1 MSKTPN
7 YLAGRLLKTV
17 LTLIMIAIIMGGQ
30 GALAQNTP
38 ATPVP
43 SATTASTAAASSA
56 TIHVVQRGEN
66 LFRIAIRYG
75 TTVDAITSANGLSDV
90 TQIQV
95 GQRLLIPGG
104 SAPIPG
110 DPPGANTDGAVS
122 APGIPSKYIVQ
133 PGDSL
138 FSLSQ
143 RYSMDIAAIA
153 RQNKILNPFEPL
165 YSGLS
170 LSLQEGANGHPSVK
184 TGHIYVVQPD
194 DTIYRIAARYGVTLE
209 TLVDAN
215 QLGRIPT
222 IYPGQRL
229 VIPGAQNGPILL
241 DVPLPIDRLA
251 LLPAQP
257 EQGRTMELQITTMVS
272 TKLTAHFM
280 GKTLFVASDIARTN
294 HKILFGIDAFAKPGI
309 YLLDITTTDAKGKQ
323 TTILRNIAVNDGGY
337 PSEQIQLPPE
347 QLDLLDPKVT
357 QPELDK
363 VFRIVSKYSD
373 QSFING
379 PMGLPCAAPITS
391 QFGTRRSYNGGPYNQ
406 WHAGT
411 DFAALPGSAIYA
423 PAGGV
428 VVMAETLHVR
438 GNATIIDH
446 GHGIYTGYWHQSEI
460 KVKVGDIVSQG
471 QVIGV
476 VGSTGRATG
485 PHLHW
490 EMFVQGVQVD
500 PLQWTR
506 EPF

>member
-1 MSKTPN
+1 MPKTPN
-7 YLAGRLLKTV
+7 YMAGRFPRTALI
-17 LTLIMIAIIMGGQ
+17 LIMFAAITK
-30 GALAQNTP
+30 GASAQNTA

-43 SATTASTAAASSA
+43 VATAVATQAAGGA

-75 TTVDAITSANGLSDV
+75 TTVDAITSANGLGDP

-104 SAPIPG
+104 TAPISD
-110 DPPGANTDGAVS
+110 DPPVANADGVVS

-153 RQNKILNPFEPL
+153 RQNNILNPLESL

-194 DTIYRIAARYGVTLE
+194 DNIFRIAARYGVTTTVLID
-209 TLVDAN
+209 TN
-215 QLGRIPT
+215 QLGRIPM

-229 VIPGAQNGPILL
+229 VIPGASNGPTLL
-241 DVPLPIDRLA
+241 DVPQPFDRLA
-251 LLPAQP
+251 LLPTQP
-257 EQGRTMELQITTMVS
+257 EQGRTMELQITTMIS
-272 TKLTAHFM
+272 SKLMAHFM
-280 GKTLFVASDIARTN
+280 GKALVVTSDIARTS

-309 YLLDITTTDAKGKQ
+309 YPLDITTTDAKGKQ
-323 TTILRNIAVNDGGY
+323 TTIIRNIEVNDGGY
-337 PSEQIQLPPE
+337 PSEQIQLPPD
-347 QLDLLDPKVT
+347 QADLLDPKVT

-363 VFRIVSKYSD
+363 VLGIVGKYTD

-411 DFAALPGSAIYA
+411 DFAAMPGSAIYA

-446 GHGIYTGYWHQSEI
+446 GHGVYTGYWHQSEI

-471 QVIGV
+471 QVIGL

-490 EMFVQGVQVD
+490 EMFVFGVQVD

>member
-1 MSKTPN
+1 M
-7 YLAGRLLKTV
+7 A
-17 LTLIMIAIIMGGQ
+17 LTLVIIALVINGQ
-30 GALAQNTP
+30 GVLAQDTP

-43 SATTASTAAASSA
+43 AATVASTPTAGGA
-56 TIHVVQRGEN
+56 TIHVVQRGET
-66 LFRIAIRYG
+66 LFNIAIRYG
-75 TTVDAITSANGLSDV
+75 TTVDAITSANGLSDP

-95 GQRLLIPGG
+95 GQRLLILGG
-104 SAPIPG
+104 TVAISS
-110 DPPGANTDGAVS
+110 DPPENAADGAVS

-143 RYSMDIAAIA
+143 RYSMDVVAIA
-153 RQNKILNPFEPL
+153 RQNKILNPLRPL
-165 YSGLS
+165 FSGLS
-170 LSLQEGANGHPSVK
+170 LSLQEGANGHPPVK
-184 TGHIYVVQPD
+184 TGHVYLVQPD
-194 DTIYRIAARYGVTLE
+194 DTTYRIAARYGVTLE
-209 TLVDAN
+209 TLVEAN
-215 QLGRIPT
+215 QLGNIPM
-222 IYPGQRL
+222 IYPGQKL
-229 VIPGAQNGPILL
+229 VIPGAQNGPTLL
-241 DVPLPIDRLA
+241 DLPLPFDRLA
-251 LLPAQP
+251 LLPTQP
-257 EQGRTMELQITTMVS
+257 EQGRTMELQLTTMAAA
-272 TKLTAHFM
+272 KLTGHFM
-280 GKTLFVASDIARTN
+280 GKTLFVASDVAHTN

-309 YLLDITTTDAKGKQ
+309 YQLDITSTDIKGKQ
-323 TTILRNIAVNDGGY
+323 TVIIRNIAVKDGGY
-337 PSEQIQLPPE
+337 PSEQIELPPD
-347 QLDLLDPKVT
+347 QFDLLDPKVT

-363 VFRIVSKYSD
+363 IFAIVSKYTD

-406 WHAGT
+406 WHMGT
-411 DFAALPGSAIYA
+411 DFAALPDSPIYA

-428 VVMAETLHVR
+428 VVMAQTLHVR

-471 QVIGV
+471 QVIGL
-476 VGSTGRATG
+476 VGGTGRATG